1 MTLSKT
7 SLGMSIFKS
16 ISFNKQSLL
25 GAVGRHSF
33 PSGYG
38 VSVLRLKKESSDH
51 YTVYPYT
58 HSYEVMLT
66 YNNELLNGED
76 TPLTQGE
83 SLRFDGLDEVVDF
96 IEQAAQLEPIK
107 K

>member
-16 ISFNKQSLL
+16 INFNKNSFL

-38 VSVLRLKKESSDH
+38 VSVVRMKKDI
-51 YTVYPYT
+51 YPYT
-58 HSYEVMLT
+58 HSYEIMLT
-66 YNNELLNGED
+66 YNNELLNDKD

-83 SLRFDGLDEVVDF
+83 SLRFNELDEVVDF
-96 IEQAAQLEPIK
+96 IEQAAEL
-107 K
+107 